1 MRGDL
6 AFRFAIVE
14 PYAGHSGA
22 GITLDHDEGNP
33 ARANS
38 GQRLPQKR
46 AAPDEHRGV
55 DRRRG

>member
-38 GQRLPQKR
+38 G
-46 AAPDEHRGV
+46 
-55 DRRRG
+55 